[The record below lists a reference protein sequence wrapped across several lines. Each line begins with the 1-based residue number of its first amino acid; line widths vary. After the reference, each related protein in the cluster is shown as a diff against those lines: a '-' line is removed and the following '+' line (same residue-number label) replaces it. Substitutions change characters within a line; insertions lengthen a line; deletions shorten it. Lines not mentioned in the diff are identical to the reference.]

1 MASQETVF
9 ISSVSHGMEPYRA
22 AVRSAVESLDGYH
35 CVNMENFGAR
45 DSSSYST
52 CLAKVAECTL
62 FVGIVGPG
70 YGSIHPAQGKSYSEL
85 EYDRAVELDRRR
97 LMFMAEDDFPV
108 QAHLIESDA
117 LRQRQQAF
125 RERVG
130 QDRQVSFF
138 NDRDELGRLVLQA
151 IHNCKTDL
159 ASKISRGISG
169 GAGTRLLF
177 PYVTS
182 QGGFDTGIAISNVS
196 LDFAGLAPSKGA
208 AKLKFYGANAPAPSW
223 TSTIPAGDVIGLL
236 ASAVAPNFNGYLV
249 VDCSFRPARGFAFIS
264 DIGARNLAAGYLA
277 EVLEVG

>member
-22 AVRSAVESLDGYH
+22 AVRSAVEGLDGYH

-70 YGSIHPAQGKSYSEL
+70 YGSIHPAQDKSYSEL
-85 EYDRAVELDRRR
+85 EYDRAVELDKRR
-97 LMFMAEDDFPV
+97 LMFIAEDDFPV
-108 QAHLIESDA
+108 QTHLIEPDA
-117 LRQRQQAF
+117 LRQRQRAF

-130 QDRQVSFF
+130 QDRQIKFF
-138 NDRDELGRLVLQA
+138 NDSDELGRLVLQA
-151 IHNCKTDL
+151 IHNCETDL
-159 ASKISRGISG
+159 ANRVSRGISG

-177 PYVTS
+177 PYATS

-196 LDFAGLAPSKGA
+196 LDFAGLAPSKGL
-208 AKLKFYGANAPAPSW
+208 AKLKFYGANSPDPIL
-223 TSTIPAGDVIGLL
+223 TSVIPAGEAFGLTL
-236 ASAVAPNFNGYLV
+236 SSVAPKFQGYLV

-264 DIGARNLAAGYLA
+264 DIGARRVATGYLA
-277 EVLEVG
+277 EVLEMG